1 MKKYLLVYLI
11 IVVFSVVYLFIDDRR
26 GFGPLMEKQGFVTLA
41 DGEFRLDGEKFF
53 PIALNYMVSMNVSGD
68 EIWPSPSHNYDF
80 HRKYNYFNP
89 NEALKHIKADF
100 INIKNC
106 GFNTLRIVGIGE
118 TFVEDEFRS
127 IISARLF
134 TAPAADSLIRL
145 DSEKRYSSYLNG
157 LNQILKIADE
167 IGLKVILLNNVI
179 PESKTAEQHFVTI
192 AKEFREMKSLM
203 AYDLFNEP
211 LYFDSL
217 DRSKHD
223 VSRITQGW
231 MKLARKHC
239 PYQMITIGLEGVR
252 EILKWDPN
260 VVEADFLSFHPYEY
274 EPDQVRNAIYWYGKY
289 VDKPW
294 IIGET
299 SIPADND
306 SVPYSDQVE
315 FLRKVY
321 KQSIDCGAIGF
332 SWWQYKDVRW
342 DEFHASYMGIINY
355 HGETEISETGTR
367 MDGGMKPVAMEFK
380 TISSIKGTGS
390 CYLPA
395 NYYNHTDNRGFLLTG
410 KVVDSE
416 GKPIEGAVIVGWDD
430 PWLNLFHTKTQADG
444 TFMMKSSF
452 PVVHVRVSATRFSVL
467 SLDFESSKAKPN
479 TEGIPTLET
488 GIWELVHLGFK

>member
-1 MKKYLLVYLI
+1 MKKYLLVYFI
-11 IVVFSVVYLFIDDRR
+11 IIAFSVLYLFIDDRR
-26 GFGPLMEKQGFVTLA
+26 DYDPLKEKEGFVTLT
-41 DGEFRLDGEKFF
+41 DGKFRLDGQVFF
-53 PIALNYMVSMNVSGD
+53 PIALNYIVSMNISEN
-68 EIWPSPSHNYDF
+68 EIWPSPSHDYDF
-80 HRKYNYFNP
+80 HRKYNYFDR
-89 NEALKHIKADF
+89 NEALKHIRADF

-106 GFNTLRIVGIGE
+106 GFNTLRIVGTGE
-118 TFVEDEFRS
+118 TFVADENRS
-127 IISARLF
+127 IINVRLF
-134 TAPAADSLIRL
+134 TSPGKDSLISL
-145 DSEKRYSSYLNG
+145 DTEQRYSSYLNG
-157 LNQILKIADE
+157 LNQVLKLAE
-167 IGLKVILLNNVI
+167 EVGLKVILLNKVI
-179 PESKTAEQHFVTI
+179 PESKASEQFFATI
-192 AKEFREMKSLM
+192 AEEFQEMKSLM

-217 DRSKHD
+217 DRSKQD
-223 VSRITQGW
+223 VNMITRGW
-231 MKLARKHC
+231 MKIARKHC

-274 EPDQVRNAIYWYGKY
+274 EPDQVRSAIYWYGKY

-306 SVPYSDQVE
+306 SVLYSDQVE
-315 FLRKVY
+315 FLKKVY
-321 KQSIDCGAIGF
+321 KQSLDCGAIGF

-342 DEFHASYMGIINY
+342 EEFHASYMGIMSNS
-355 HGETEISETGTR
+355 GETEITEAGLTI
-367 MDGGMKPVAMEFK
+367 DGEMKPVAETFK
-380 TISSIKGTGS
+380 ILSSLKGTGS
-390 CYLPA
+390 CYLPS
-395 NYYNHTDNRGFLLTG
+395 NYYNHTDNREFLLTG

-444 TFMMKSSF
+444 SFMLKSSF
-452 PVVHVRVSATRFSVL
+452 PVVHVRVSATRYSVL
-467 SLDFESSKAKPN
+467 SLDFEPEKAKPN